1 MRGNGDSK
9 HLGRWGAWVGAAV
22 LVAGSIG
29 FTTPAFAAQSDNG
42 RGHSVQGQAHKPVK
56 TQHSTT
62 SHRPSST
69 GGHSTSTGHSTTGSQ
84 GGSGVSLPRP
94 NHYQAQSDPD
104 GMENG
109 GVDQPGGQ
117 GGVDTT
123 SQDGNNGSGNDADCE
138 DDNRGVGVPGHCKDR
153 PAPVTPPV
161 VNPPVEN
168 PPAENPPVE
177 NPPVIGGT
185 TETGTSTGTPNQG
198 VVVSAPMI
206 PGIAPAGV
214 GTASVSAPTAAAP
227 ASTAAAGV
235 LPNTGA
241 GAALFGLAIA
251 ALIALAVG
259 TGLVRQGRRTARI
272 SA

>member
-1 MRGNGDSK
+1 MRGNGDSR
-9 HLGRWGAWVGAAV
+9 HRGRWGAWIGAAV
-22 LVAGSIG
+22 LLAGSIG

-42 RGHSVQGQAHKPVK
+42 RGHSAQGQAHKPAK
-56 TQHSTT
+56 TQHATT
-62 SHRPSST
+62 SHRPTST
-69 GGHSTSTGHSTTGSQ
+69 GGHTSTGGQ

-138 DDNRGVGVPGHCKDR
+138 DDNRGRGVPGHCKDR

-161 VNPPVEN
+161 VET
-168 PPAENPPVE
+168 PPAAGGGSTDTGTP
-177 NPPVIGGT
+177 GT
-185 TETGTSTGTPNQG
+185 TDTGTPNQG
-198 VVVSAPMI
+198 SIVSAPGLT
-206 PGIAPAGV
+206 PVTGLSES
-214 GTASVSAPTAAAP
+214 TVSAPAAAAAP
-227 ASTAAAGV
+227 ASVTASGSTAAGV
-235 LPNTGA
+235 LPNTWA
-241 GAALFGLAIA
+241 GAALLGLAIA
-251 ALIALAVG
+251 ALVALAVG
-259 TGLVRQGRRTARI
+259 TGLVRQGRRTSRL